1 MYKSVRQSMA
11 WLHSWVG
18 LLLGWLL
25 FTIFLLGTL
34 SYYKDNINLWMQPE
48 FNQAQFTQEQAI
60 HTGLQYAIAQ
70 GSENQSWYIQV
81 ASDDHPVNQIF
92 IRKKVDGFI
101 FKTLH
106 PKTGEEA
113 QLASTQG
120 GEFLYNFHFQLFGI
134 PIIIGRFIV
143 CFAAFIM
150 LIALISGVIT
160 HKKIFTD
167 FFTFRTFKSQR
178 SWLDFHNV
186 VSVIALPFFLMI
198 TFTGLAIFFYLYLP
212 SGIEKYY
219 GKKKLDFFNE
229 LNTPTSLIVS
239 KENPK
244 PSNMIGI
251 EEIQSKINQI
261 WPEHPPIASIEVKQP
276 YTTVSQ
282 IIIKQKE
289 DKSITLTPAQIVLSG
304 VNGEVLSQTIQKSSV
319 QKIYGGIYS
328 LHMAPFAQPL
338 VRVALFISGIL
349 GCLMIASG
357 LLLWSL
363 KRQLKNKHNTFH
375 FGHYMVNRFNVSALV
390 GLPVAILAYF
400 YSNRLYTLS
409 HMSAPNLEISTFFY
423 VWAITLI
430 SACIV
435 SEKYLW
441 QVYLT
446 VFGVLAMFLPIV
458 NIASLVHASYISG
471 WSDYSHYVGLDLVVV
486 LIGFFALFVL
496 MKIKLIKHQVFKK
509 YAK

>member
-48 FNQAQFTQEQAI
+48 LNQTHFTQEQAI
-60 HTGLQYAIAQ
+60 HSALEYAAKH
-70 GSENQSWYIQV
+70 GKESQSWYIQV
-81 ASDDHPVNQIF
+81 ASEDHPVNQIF
-92 IRKKVDGFI
+92 IQTKSEGFI
-101 FKTLH
+101 FKTLN
-106 PKTGEEA
+106 PNTGQESH
-113 QLASTQG
+113 LSPTQG
-120 GEFLYNFHFQLFGI
+120 GDFLYNFHFQLFGF
-134 PIIIGRFIV
+134 PILVGRLIV

-167 FFTFRTFKSQR
+167 FFTLRTFKSQR

-212 SGIEKYY
+212 LGIEKYY
-219 GKKKLDFFNE
+219 GNKSLDFFNE
-229 LNTPTSLIVS
+229 LNASSQVKDKQGLPQ
-239 KENPK
+239 
-244 PSNMIGI
+244 PSSMIDVK
-251 EEIQSKINQI
+251 EIQYKISKN
-261 WPEHPPIASIEVKQP
+261 WPNNPVIGSIEVKDP
-276 YTTVSQ
+276 FTTVSQ
-282 IIIKQKE
+282 IVVKQKE
-289 DKSITLTPAQIVLSG
+289 DKSITLTPQQVVLSG
-304 VNGEVLSQTIQKSSV
+304 MTGEVISKSVDKSAV
-319 QKIYGGIYS
+319 KKVYGAIYG

-338 VRVALFISGIL
+338 LRITLFISGIL

-363 KRQLKNKHNTFH
+363 KRQLKNKSNIFH
-375 FGHYMVNRFNVSALV
+375 FGHYLVNRLNVSFIV
-390 GLPVAILAYF
+390 GLPISILAYF
-400 YSNRLYTLS
+400 YSNRIYTLS
-409 HMSAPNLEISTFFY
+409 HMTSPNLEISTFFY
-423 VWAITLI
+423 VWLVVLI
-430 SACIV
+430 KAFAL

-441 QVYLT
+441 QVYLII
-446 VFGVLAMFLPIV
+446 FILLSLIFPIV
-458 NIASLVHASYISG
+458 NISRLLSLNYIAHL
-471 WSDYSHYVGLDLVVV
+471 SDYLKYIGVDSVIFIIGL
-486 LIGFFALFVL
+486 FTLFIL